1 MTMGTIYDT
10 LAEVPE
16 APTVPEVGVS
26 ISETELIESVGNQT
40 TISFDLSEAP
50 PEEGVLV
57 YVNSGVG
64 GALGEFDVLNAE
76 FTGGAIP
83 APNFSSSGFYFRI
96 LEETASITLSAFDE
110 TTIPDIDPEVATE
123 GIEEFTFTIQPGIG
137 YAIDPEASEVS
148 FTIADNPDSVPLPD
162 DDGDD
167 DDDGQT
173 PDAPPAEPNDTISEA
188 ILTGL
193 SAENLSFSTTG
204 EIGSTRATRNLIDP
218 SEDVDM
224 YSFALNGG
232 DTIKIDVDSFEYEV
246 EYFDVPQ
253 RLDSHLRLFD
263 AEGNELA
270 SVNNAGAADEV
281 FSGTRDPYLEFTA
294 TETGTYFV
302 GVSQWGNT
310 IYDPFEAGT
319 GSGRISPLTGVNIGE
334 YEIAFDLVPGED
346 GGSEPDIVGTDD
358 ADTLVGDDADN
369 TIDALGGNDL
379 VAGLLGD
386 DTIFGRDG
394 DDVLRGDANSRS
406 PGGSVGGDDVI
417 SGGAGNDRIGGK
429 GGNDLLSGD
438 EGDDEIF
445 GDAGDDTIMG
455 VTGDDTLTGDDF
467 SDGSGSDLFVFGS
480 GDGTDLITD
489 FDVTED
495 MIGLVEGELT
505 FEELSITNSDAGA
518 MISVISSGET
528 LAVLSG
534 VDADI
539 LTPELFLVT
548 PNVSF
553 G

>member
-270 SVNNAGAADEV
+270 SVNNAGAADEA

-302 GVSQWGNT
+302 GVK
-310 IYDPFEAGT
+310 
-319 GSGRISPLTGVNIGE
+319 
-334 YEIAFDLVPGED
+334 
-346 GGSEPDIVGTDD
+346 
-358 ADTLVGDDADN
+358 
-369 TIDALGGNDL
+369 
-379 VAGLLGD
+379 LLY
-386 DTIFGRDG
+386 I
-394 DDVLRGDANSRS
+394 
-406 PGGSVGGDDVI
+406 
-417 SGGAGNDRIGGK
+417 
-429 GGNDLLSGD
+429 
-438 EGDDEIF
+438 
-445 GDAGDDTIMG
+445 
-455 VTGDDTLTGDDF
+455 
-467 SDGSGSDLFVFGS
+467 
-480 GDGTDLITD
+480 
-489 FDVTED
+489 
-495 MIGLVEGELT
+495 
-505 FEELSITNSDAGA
+505 
-518 MISVISSGET
+518 
-528 LAVLSG
+528 
-534 VDADI
+534 
-539 LTPELFLVT
+539 
-548 PNVSF
+548 
-553 G
+553 